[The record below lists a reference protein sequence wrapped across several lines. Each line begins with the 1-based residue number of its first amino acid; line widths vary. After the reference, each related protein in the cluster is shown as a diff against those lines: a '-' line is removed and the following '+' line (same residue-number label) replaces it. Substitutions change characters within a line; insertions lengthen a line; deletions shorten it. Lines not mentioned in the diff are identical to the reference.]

1 MPEPFPDH
9 AVNPATVREAYEIL
23 LPGGHHVAELLGER
37 APLDTAVRTSRELPA
52 LGTAAG
58 MEQGLAAAADNFSA
72 RLAGAVALLVHQI
85 EQTSDR
91 VHAAMTAY
99 AAQDTASA
107 AQLDDVT
114 RQLG

>member
-1 MPEPFPDH
+1 MVAAGAAPRPRGEPGDC
-9 AVNPATVREAYEIL
+9 ASTISS
-23 LPGGHHVAELLGER
+23 VAELLGER

-58 MEQGLAAAADNFSA
+58 MEQGLAAAADDFSA